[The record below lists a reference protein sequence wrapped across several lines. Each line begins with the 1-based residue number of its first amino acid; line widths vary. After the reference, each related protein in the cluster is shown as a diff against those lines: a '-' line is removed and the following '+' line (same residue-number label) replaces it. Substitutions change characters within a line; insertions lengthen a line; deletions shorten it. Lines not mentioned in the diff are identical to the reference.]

1 MTTYAIAGASG
12 QLGRLATHE
21 LLRRVD
27 PSSVTLLSRSPAALG
42 ADAARGARV
51 YAADLADP
59 ASVRGALAGVDRL
72 LLVSMA
78 VVGEPR
84 RVAQRAAIDAAR
96 DAGVSFVAYTSAPRP
111 AASNPSVVVQD
122 HFDTEQHLRASGLTW
137 AALRNNI
144 YAELGADTV
153 REAME
158 SGRIVTNQ
166 GSGRVAY
173 VTRADC
179 AAAAAAVLAGQDD
192 PTAGGRAYEIAGTTT
207 LDAHDLAELA
217 SAKAGRDV
225 EVIDMGDTE
234 LRADLLANGLPEDIA
249 DVVVTFGT
257 AIRDGLLAD
266 ASGTVEE
273 LTGKVPTR
281 VPDLL

>member
-42 ADAARGARV
+42 AYAARGARV
-51 YAADLADP
+51 HAADLADP

-84 RVAQRAAIDAAR
+84 RVAQRSAIDAAR

-173 VTRADC
+173 ITRADC

-192 PTAGGRAYEIAGTTT
+192 PTAGGLAYEIAGTTT

-225 EVIDMGDTE
+225 EVIDMGDAE